1 MTIEPDN
8 AGRMQGGQ
16 FAPGCSG
23 NPAGMK
29 LGTRHRTAR
38 LVQRMMSDVPSGVA
52 KAMDVLLSSNTSRMS
67 ASNCTRI
74 PSPSATA
81 PDSAKARP
89 VRLDLPPIVSAA
101 DLVKALAAVADA
113 MARGVL
119 SAEEA
124 QAAAA
129 VLEHHRK
136 AVETFDLERRI
147 TAIENMQKPNER

>member
-1 MTIEPDN
+1 MSINPEI

-16 FAPGCSG
+16 FAPGVSG
-23 NPAGMK
+23 NPAGK
-29 LGTRHRTAR
+29 RLGTRARATRLAEKLMANDAEDVVKAVVAAAKGGDMTAAR
-38 LVQRMMSDVPSGVA
+38 LVLD
-52 KAMDVLLSSNTSRMS
+52 
-67 ASNCTRI
+67 RI
-74 PSPSATA
+74 A
-81 PDSAKARP
+81 PPCRGRR
-89 VRLDLPPIVSAA
+89 VRLALPPIVGAA

-147 TAIENMQKPNER
+147 AAIEAKL

>member
-29 LGTRHRTAR
+29 LGTRHRTSR
-38 LVQRMMSDVPSGVA
+38 LVQRMMSGDAEAVVKAVVA
-52 KAMDVLLSSNTSRMS
+52 AAKDGDMTAARLVLD
-67 ASNCTRI
+67 RI
-74 PSPSATA
+74 A
-81 PDSAKARP
+81 PPCRGRP
-89 VRLDLPPIVSAA
+89 VRLNLPPIVSAA
-101 DLVKALAAVADA
+101 DLVRALAAVADA

-136 AVETFDLERRI
+136 AVETLDLERRI
-147 TAIENMQKPNER
+147 TALEGKG

>member
-1 MTIEPDN
+1 
-8 AGRMQGGQ
+8 MQGGQ

-29 LGTRHRTAR
+29 LGTRHRATRLAEKLMAGDAEAVVKAVVTAAKGGDMTAAR
-38 LVQRMMSDVPSGVA
+38 LVLD
-52 KAMDVLLSSNTSRMS
+52 
-67 ASNCTRI
+67 RI
-74 PSPSATA
+74 A
-81 PDSAKARP
+81 PPCRGRP
-89 VRLDLPPIVSAA
+89 VRLDLPPIVGAA

-136 AVETFDLERRI
+136 AVETLDLERRI
-147 TAIENMQKPNER
+147 AAIEAKV

>member
-1 MTIEPDN
+1 
-8 AGRMQGGQ
+8 MQGGQ

-38 LVQRMMSDVPSGVA
+38 LVQRMMSGDAEAVVNAVVTAA
-52 KAMDVLLSSNTSRMS
+52 KGGDMTAARLVLD
-67 ASNCTRI
+67 RI
-74 PSPSATA
+74 A
-81 PDSAKARP
+81 PPCRGRP
-89 VRLDLPPIVSAA
+89 VRVDLPPIVGAA

-113 MARGVL
+113 MARGIL

-129 VLEHHRK
+129 VLDHHRK

-147 TAIENMQKPNER
+147 AAIEAKV

>member
-1 MTIEPDN
+1 
-8 AGRMQGGQ
+8 MQGGQ

-38 LVQRMMSDVPSGVA
+38 LVQRMMSGDAEAVVKAVMAAA
-52 KAMDVLLSSNTSRMS
+52 KDGDMTAARLVLD
-67 ASNCTRI
+67 RI
-74 PSPSATA
+74 A
-81 PDSAKARP
+81 PPCRGRP
-89 VRLDLPPIVSAA
+89 VRLDLPPIVGAA

-113 MARGVL
+113 MARGIL

-124 QAAAA
+124 QGAAA

-136 AVETFDLERRI
+136 AVETLDLERRI
-147 TAIENMQKPNER
+147 TALESKA

>member
-1 MTIEPDN
+1 MQD
-8 AGRMQGGQ
+8 GR

-38 LVQRMMSDVPSGVA
+38 LVQRMMSGDAEDVVKAVMAAA
-52 KAMDVLLSSNTSRMS
+52 KDGDMTAARLVLD
-67 ASNCTRI
+67 RI
-74 PSPSATA
+74 A
-81 PDSAKARP
+81 PPCRGRP

-101 DLVKALAAVADA
+101 DLVRALAAVADA
-113 MARGVL
+113 MARGIL

-129 VLEHHRK
+129 VLDHHRK

-147 TAIENMQKPNER
+147 AAIEAMREPHGH

>member
-1 MTIEPDN
+1 MAEKLMAGDAEAVVNAVVTAAKEGDMT
-8 AGRMQGGQ
+8 A
-16 FAPGCSG
+16 
-23 NPAGMK
+23 
-29 LGTRHRTAR
+29 AR
-38 LVQRMMSDVPSGVA
+38 LVLD
-52 KAMDVLLSSNTSRMS
+52 
-67 ASNCTRI
+67 RI
-74 PSPSATA
+74 A
-81 PDSAKARP
+81 PPCRGRP

>member
-1 MTIEPDN
+1 MTTMTTDPDN

-38 LVQRMMSDVPSGVA
+38 LVQRMMSGDAEDVVKAVVA
-52 KAMDVLLSSNTSRMS
+52 AAKEGDMTAARLVLD
-67 ASNCTRI
+67 RI
-74 PSPSATA
+74 A
-81 PDSAKARP
+81 PLCRGRR
-89 VRLDLPPIVSAA
+89 VRLVLPPINGAA
-101 DLVKALAAVADA
+101 DVVQASAVIIDC
-113 MARGVL
+113 MSRGII

-129 VLEHHRK
+129 VLDHHRK
-136 AVETFDLERRI
+136 AVETLDLERRI
-147 TAIENMQKPNER
+147 AALEEMRSDR

>member
-1 MTIEPDN
+1 MTLEPDN
-8 AGRMQGGQ
+8 AGREQAGR

-29 LGTRHRTAR
+29 PGTRHRATRLAEKLMANDTEDVVKAVISAAKGGDMTAAR
-38 LVQRMMSDVPSGVA
+38 LVLD
-52 KAMDVLLSSNTSRMS
+52 
-67 ASNCTRI
+67 RI
-74 PSPSATA
+74 A
-81 PDSAKARP
+81 PPCRGRR
-89 VRLDLPPIVSAA
+89 VRLALPPIVRAA

-124 QAAAA
+124 QSAAA

-136 AVETFDLERRI
+136 AVETLDLERRI
-147 TAIENMQKPNER
+147 AAIEAKL